1 MPKPY
6 PKEFRDDVVA
16 VARSRPNGTTLKQ
29 IATDFGI
36 SDSCLANWLAVA
48 DADEGRRAGPSSEEI
63 SELRVAKR
71 RIRLLEQENEVLAA
85 RRTISPRGT
94 CPQNDVPARPRAGR

>member
-6 PKEFRDDVVA
+6 PGEFRDDVGA
-16 VARSRPNGTTLKQ
+16 VARSRPSGTTLKQ
-29 IATDFGI
+29 IAVDFGI
-36 SDSCLANWLAVA
+36 SDSRLANWVAVA

-71 RIRLLEQENEVLAA
+71 RIRLLE
-85 RRTISPRGT
+85 
-94 CPQNDVPARPRAGR
+94 